1 MREITSYE
9 RALLAIVKE
18 YENGD
23 DTAYEL
29 RIERAAK
36 HFNKPEW
43 QVEDDATDV
52 RMFGI
57 DGN

>member
-1 MREITSYE
+1 MRKLTSYE

-18 YENGD
+18 YEDGD
-23 DTAYEL
+23 YTTYEL

-36 HFNKPEW
+36 RFNRPEW
-43 QVEDDATDV
+43 QVEDDATIV

-57 DGN
+57 DC